1 MKDDKFN
8 DKDKTDTLEQ
18 AVAAINADVPSAADL
33 IQARERARAALTSHR
48 APQEVV
54 IEKVVPEAAALEEP
68 TPSSADNWD
77 SIDDYI
83 AAIPAYL
90 AKRLNSQ
97 QTMLFEEESR
107 QSIPLRRA
115 LNEARGM
122 NNNQPESL
130 GEAPKTSKLR
140 WFASVA
146 SLAAIAIVLFITLPD
161 LPSFN
166 QTRLAQVDQIDGDL
180 YQLIDGRLQAL
191 TPGTWINGRQRIR
204 SAGGSSAL
212 ITLDDGSQ
220 IEVDERSE
228 LSMTRRSSG
237 NRIDVSRGRIL
248 VAASPQG
255 SGTLD
260 VFTDEFMVSVTGTI
274 FEVAH
279 GAKGS
284 RVAVIEGSVNVLLQ
298 GDTTSVEPGEIM
310 DSRTKPNIE
319 SFARSFA
326 DEISWS
332 QDADLYIAMVQEITA
347 LQQDLAAVLDTQ
359 PRYSTRLLDLVPEN
373 TALYVAVPNAPEK
386 VAEVYQVIR
395 ARLQGNDLFG
405 DAWAEFEMDSQAQYL
420 DEVMSW
426 LGQIGST
433 LGDETV
439 FVLSQNSETDLVPI
453 VLSEVDAQAF
463 RAAFD
468 DQVQRLA
475 DVLAAEGVETDFEV
489 VLIDNAADAMPNQLS
504 ILLIDDL
511 LVASIGADTLQDMQ
525 AIMETGSSAFVDT
538 QLHQLLQT
546 SYDQGTELV
555 GAADIPLLFSSPGSS
570 AELDEEFMQAGLHNA
585 EYLIAQHQQLNG
597 NTTITADVFFSGDRE
612 GAMAWLGNP
621 GSMGSLEFFSTD
633 TTFAA
638 AMLIKEPLAIVEE
651 FDAIE
656 LPEGVDAQAELELF
670 YNVIG
675 TLGGEFAFGLD
686 GPALPTPAWK
696 AVVEA
701 YDETV
706 LQDSIEWSVAR
717 YNEYAAAEGLD
728 SSIELT
734 FNEVA
739 GYSGY
744 LVQLDADF
752 QINGGDRDIDFGFES
767 ASFHYA
773 YVDGYL
779 VAGPNQA
786 LNNRAIGF
794 YESGSGLQTDAE
806 FRELLSR
813 DGYLDFS
820 AVFFN
825 RLGELFNDVMQSLP
839 SDLSEEQQAVVA
851 SLDTDIRASMTSL
864 LALPDAIHF
873 AHSGSALLP
882 TQMFS
887 QLITLQP
894 LLKSFAER
902 DDVVD

>member
-1 MKDDKFN
+1 MKDNISTPDI
-8 DKDKTDTLEQ
+8 LEE
-18 AVAAINADVPSAADL
+18 AIAAIKADAPCAADL
-33 IQARERARAALTSHR
+33 IQARERARAAITSHR
-48 APQEVV
+48 APQGVV
-54 IEKVVPEAAALEEP
+54 MDAAVTEEP
-68 TPSSADNWD
+68 AKSNNWD

-90 AKRLNSQ
+90 AKQLNAQ
-97 QTMLFEEESR
+97 QAMLFEEESR
-107 QSIPLRRA
+107 QSIPLRLA
-115 LNEARGM
+115 LNEARGG
-122 NNNQPESL
+122 NSHAPTGL
-130 GEAPKTSKLR
+130 GDAPKTSKLR
-140 WFASVA
+140 WFASA
-146 SLAAIAIVLFITLPD
+146 ATLAAIAITLFVTLPD
-161 LPSFN
+161 LPSFD
-166 QTRLAQVDQIDGDL
+166 QTRLAQVDEIDGQL
-180 YQLIDGRLQAL
+180 YQLVDGRLQAL
-191 TPGTWINGRQRIR
+191 TSGTWINGRQRIR
-204 SAGGSSAL
+204 SASGSSAL

-298 GDTTSVEPGEIM
+298 GDTTSVEPGQIM
-310 DSRTKPNIE
+310 DSRSKPNIE
-319 SFARSFA
+319 SFALSVA

-332 QDADLYIAMVQEITA
+332 QDADLYIAMVQEVAA
-347 LQQDLAAVLDTQ
+347 LQQDLAAALDTQ

-386 VAEVYQVIR
+386 VAEVYEVIR
-395 ARLQGNDLFG
+395 ARLQGNQLLG
-405 DAWAEFEMDSQAQYL
+405 DAWAEFESDSEAQYL

-439 FVLSQNSETDLVPI
+439 FALSQTQSQVGKMDLVPI
-453 VLSEVDAQAF
+453 VLSEVDANAF

-468 DQVQRLA
+468 DQVKRLA

-489 VLIDNAADAMPNQLS
+489 VIIDDAADAMPNQLS

-511 LVASIGADTLQDMQ
+511 LVASIGANTLQDMQ
-525 AIMETGSSAFVDT
+525 EIMTTGSSAFVET
-538 QLHQLLQT
+538 QLHKLLQS

-555 GAADIPLLFSSPGSS
+555 GAVDIPQLFSSPESS
-570 AELDEEFMQAGLHNA
+570 AELSEGLTQAGLHNA
-585 EYLIAQHQQLNG
+585 EYLIAQHQRQNG
-597 NTTITADVFFSGDRE
+597 NTTITADLFFSSERE

-621 GSMGSLEFFSTD
+621 GPMGSLEFFSTD

-651 FDAIE
+651 FGPIK
-656 LPEGVDAQAELELF
+656 LSEGVDAQAGLELF

-701 YDETV
+701 YDETA
-706 LQDSIEWSVAR
+706 LQENIEWSVAR

-734 FNEVA
+734 VNEVA

-744 LVQLDADF
+744 AVQLDADLQF
-752 QINGGDRDIDFGFES
+752 GGGDSEIGFGFES

-779 VAGPNQA
+779 VAGPNEA
-786 LNNRAIGF
+786 LINRAIGF

-825 RLGELFNDVMQSLP
+825 RMGELFSDVMKALP
-839 SDLSEEQQAVVA
+839 SNLSEEQAAVVA
-851 SLDTDIRASMTSL
+851 SLDTDIAASMTSL

-873 AHSGSALLP
+873 AHSGSAQLP
-882 TQMFS
+882 TQILS
-887 QLITLQP
+887 QLINLQP
-894 LLKSFAER
+894 LLESFAEQK
-902 DDVVD
+902 DPVN

>member
-1 MKDDKFN
+1 MKDNISTPDI
-8 DKDKTDTLEQ
+8 LEE
-18 AVAAINADVPSAADL
+18 AIAAIKADAPCAADL
-33 IQARERARAALTSHR
+33 IQARERARAAITSHR
-48 APQEVV
+48 APQRVV
-54 IEKVVPEAAALEEP
+54 MDAAVTEEP
-68 TPSSADNWD
+68 AKSNNWD

-90 AKRLNSQ
+90 AKQLNAQ
-97 QTMLFEEESR
+97 QAMLFEEESR

-115 LNEARGM
+115 LNEARGG
-122 NNNQPESL
+122 NSHAPTGL
-130 GEAPKTSKLR
+130 GDAPKTSKLR
-140 WFASVA
+140 WFASA
-146 SLAAIAIVLFITLPD
+146 ATLAAIAITLFVTLPD
-161 LPSFN
+161 LPSFD
-166 QTRLAQVDQIDGDL
+166 QTRLAQVGEIDGQL
-180 YQLIDGRLQAL
+180 YQLVDGRLQAL
-191 TPGTWINGRQRIR
+191 TSGTWINGRQRIR
-204 SAGGSSAL
+204 SASGSSAL

-298 GDTTSVEPGEIM
+298 GDTTSVEPGQIM
-310 DSRTKPNIE
+310 DSRSKPNIE
-319 SFARSFA
+319 SFALSVA

-332 QDADLYIAMVQEITA
+332 QDADLYIAMVQEVAA
-347 LQQDLAAVLDTQ
+347 LQQDLAAALDTQ

-386 VAEVYQVIR
+386 VAEVYEVIR
-395 ARLQGNDLFG
+395 ARLQGNQLLG
-405 DAWAEFEMDSQAQYL
+405 DAWAEFESDSEAQYL

-439 FVLSQNSETDLVPI
+439 FALSQTQSQVGKMDLVPI
-453 VLSEVDAQAF
+453 VLSEVDANAF

-468 DQVQRLA
+468 DQVKRLA

-489 VLIDNAADAMPNQLS
+489 VIIDDAADAMPNQLS

-511 LVASIGADTLQDMQ
+511 LVASIGANTLQDMQ
-525 AIMETGSSAFVDT
+525 EIMTTGSSAFVET
-538 QLHQLLQT
+538 QLHKLLQS

-555 GAADIPLLFSSPGSS
+555 GAVDIPRLFSSPESS
-570 AELDEEFMQAGLHNA
+570 AELSEGLTQAGLHNA
-585 EYLIAQHQQLNG
+585 EYLIAQHQRQNG
-597 NTTITADVFFSGDRE
+597 NTTITADLFFSSERE

-621 GSMGSLEFFSTD
+621 GPMGSLEFFSTD

-651 FDAIE
+651 FGPIK
-656 LPEGVDAQAELELF
+656 LSEGVDAQAGLELF

-701 YDETV
+701 YDETA
-706 LQDSIEWSVAR
+706 LQENIEWSVAR

-734 FNEVA
+734 VNEVA

-744 LVQLDADF
+744 AVQLDADF
-752 QINGGDRDIDFGFES
+752 QFGGGDSETGFGFES

-779 VAGPNQA
+779 VAGPNEA
-786 LNNRAIGF
+786 LINRAIGF

-825 RLGELFNDVMQSLP
+825 RMGELFSDVMKALP
-839 SDLSEEQQAVVA
+839 SNLSEEQAAVVA
-851 SLDTDIRASMTSL
+851 SLDTDIAASMTSL

-873 AHSGSALLP
+873 AHSGSAQLP
-882 TQMFS
+882 TQILS
-887 QLITLQP
+887 QLINLQP
-894 LLKSFAER
+894 LLESFAEQK
-902 DDVVD
+902 DPVN

>member
-1 MKDDKFN
+1 MKDDN
-8 DKDKTDTLEQ
+8 STPDILEQ
-18 AVAAINADVPSAADL
+18 AIAAINADTLSATDL
-33 IQARERARAALTSHR
+33 IQARERARVAMANHR
-48 APQEVV
+48 APQGVV
-54 IEKVVPEAAALEEP
+54 MQEQLTAEP
-68 TPSSADNWD
+68 AADNWD

-90 AKRLNSQ
+90 SKQLNAQ
-97 QTMLFEEESR
+97 QTMLFEEQSR

-115 LNEARGM
+115 LNEARGV
-122 NNNQPESL
+122 NSNVSESL
-130 GEAPKTSKLR
+130 GEAPKASKLR
-140 WFASVA
+140 WFASAATV
-146 SLAAIAIVLFITLPD
+146 AAIAIALFITVPD

-166 QTRLAQVDQIDGDL
+166 QTRLAQVDQIDGQL
-180 YQLIDGRLQAL
+180 YQLVDGSLQAL

-310 DSRTKPNIE
+310 DSRVKPNIE
-319 SFARSFA
+319 SFALSVA

-332 QDADLYIAMVQEITA
+332 QDADLYIAMVQEVAA

-386 VAEVYQVIR
+386 VAEVYEVIR
-395 ARLQGNDLFG
+395 ARLQGNELLG
-405 DAWAEFEMDSQAQYL
+405 EVWAEFEMDSEAQYL

-433 LGDETV
+433 LGEETV
-439 FVLSQNSETDLVPI
+439 FVLSQQDQIDMVPI
-453 VLSEVDAQAF
+453 VLSEVNADAF

-489 VLIDNAADAMPNQLS
+489 VLIDNAADALPNQLS

-511 LVASIGADTLQDMQ
+511 LVASIGAETLQDMQ

-538 QLHQLLQT
+538 QLHQLLQV

-555 GAADIPLLFSSPGSS
+555 GAVDIPQLFSSPESS
-570 AELDEEFMQAGLHNA
+570 AELGEELERAGLHNA
-585 EYLIAQHQQLNG
+585 EYLIAQHQQQNG
-597 NTTITADVFFSGDRE
+597 NTTLTADIFFSGERE

-638 AMLIKEPLAIVEE
+638 AMLIKEPVAIMEE
-651 FDAIE
+651 LGPIE
-656 LPEGVDAQAELELF
+656 IPEGIDAKAELELF

-701 YDETV
+701 YDEAV
-706 LQDSIEWSVAR
+706 LQESIEWSVAR
-717 YNEYAAAEGLD
+717 FNEYAVAEGLE
-728 SSIELT
+728 SSIELIP
-734 FNEVA
+734 NEVA

-744 LVQLDADF
+744 LLNLEADIQF
-752 QINGGDRDIDFGFES
+752 DGDDGEIDFGFDS
-767 ASFHYA
+767 ASFHYV

-779 VAGPNQA
+779 VAGPNEA
-786 LNNRAIGF
+786 LINRAIGF
-794 YESGSGLQTDAE
+794 YQSGSGLQTDAE

-825 RLGELFNDVMQSLP
+825 RLGELFNDVMNTLP
-839 SDLSEEQQAVVA
+839 SNLSEEQAAVVA
-851 SLDTDIRASMTSL
+851 SLDTDIGASMTSL

-873 AHSGSALLP
+873 AHSGGAQLP
-882 TQMFS
+882 TQILS

-894 LLKSFAER
+894 LLETFADAE
-902 DDVVD
+902 DTVN

>member
-1 MKDDKFN
+1 MKDDIS
-8 DKDKTDTLEQ
+8 TPDTLEE
-18 AVAAINADVPSAADL
+18 AIAAINADTPSATDL
-33 IQARERARAALTSHR
+33 IQARERALAAITSHR
-48 APQEVV
+48 APQGVV
-54 IEKVVPEAAALEEP
+54 MEEHSTAEP
-68 TPSSADNWD
+68 AIADNWD

-90 AKRLNSQ
+90 SKQLNAQ
-97 QTMLFEEESR
+97 QTMLFEEQSR

-115 LNEARGM
+115 LNEARGV
-122 NNNQPESL
+122 NSNVSKSL
-130 GEAPKTSKLR
+130 GEAPKASKLR
-140 WFASVA
+140 WFASAATV
-146 SLAAIAIVLFITLPD
+146 AAIAIALFITVPD

-166 QTRLAQVDQIDGDL
+166 QTRLAQVDEIDGQL
-180 YQLIDGRLQAL
+180 YQLVDGRLQAL

-228 LSMTRRSSG
+228 LSMTRRRSG

-310 DSRTKPNIE
+310 DSRVKPNIE
-319 SFARSFA
+319 SFAVSVA

-332 QDADLYIAMVQEITA
+332 QDADLYIAMVQEVAA

-386 VAEVYQVIR
+386 VAEVYEVIR
-395 ARLQGNDLFG
+395 ARLQGNELLG
-405 DAWAEFEMDSQAQYL
+405 EAWAEFEMDSEAQYL
-420 DEVMSW
+420 DEIMSW

-439 FVLSQNSETDLVPI
+439 FVLSQNNEIDLVPI
-453 VLSEVDAQAF
+453 VLSEVDANAF

-489 VLIDNAADAMPNQLS
+489 VLIDNAADALPNQLS

-511 LVASIGADTLQDMQ
+511 LVASIGADSLQDMQ
-525 AIMETGSSAFVDT
+525 AIMETGSSAFVNT
-538 QLHQLLQT
+538 QLHQLLQL

-555 GAADIPLLFSSPGSS
+555 GAVDIPQLFSSPESS
-570 AELDEEFMQAGLHNA
+570 AELGDELMQAGLHNA
-585 EYLIAQHQQLNG
+585 EYLIAQHQQQNG
-597 NTTITADVFFSGDRE
+597 NTTITADIFFSGERE

-621 GSMGSLEFFSTD
+621 GPMGSLEFFSTD

-638 AMLIKEPLAIVEE
+638 AMLIKEPLAIMEE
-651 FDAIE
+651 LGPIE
-656 LPEGVDAQAELELF
+656 IPEGIDAKAELKLF
-670 YNVIG
+670 YNIIG

-696 AVVEA
+696 AVIEA

-706 LQDSIEWSVAR
+706 LQDSIEWSIAR
-717 YNEYAAAEGLD
+717 FNEYAVAEGLD
-728 SSIELT
+728 SSIELIP
-734 FNEVA
+734 NEVA
-739 GYSGY
+739 GYDGY
-744 LVQLDADF
+744 WVNLKADI
-752 QINGGDRDIDFGFES
+752 QVGGGDGEINFGFES

-779 VAGPNQA
+779 VAGPSEA
-786 LNNRAIGF
+786 LINRAIGF
-794 YESGSGLQTDAE
+794 YQSGSGLQTDPE

-825 RLGELFNDVMQSLP
+825 RLGELFNDVMNTLP
-839 SDLSEEQQAVVA
+839 SNLSEEQAAVVA
-851 SLDTDIRASMTSL
+851 SLDTDIGASMTSL

-873 AHSGSALLP
+873 AHSGGAQLP
-882 TQMFS
+882 TQILS
-887 QLITLQP
+887 QLISLQP
-894 LLKSFAER
+894 LLETFDEPEDA
-902 DDVVD
+902 VN

>member
-1 MKDDKFN
+1 MKDDIS
-8 DKDKTDTLEQ
+8 TPDTLEEAIA
-18 AVAAINADVPSAADL
+18 AVKADVPSTADL
-33 IQARERARAALTSHR
+33 IQARERARAAITSHR
-48 APQEVV
+48 APQGVV
-54 IEKVVPEAAALEEP
+54 MKELPAAEP
-68 TPSSADNWD
+68 AIGDNWD

-90 AKRLNSQ
+90 SKQLNAQ

-122 NNNQPESL
+122 NNNAAASL
-130 GEAPKTSKLR
+130 GEAPKASKLR
-140 WFASVA
+140 WFASAATV
-146 SLAAIAIVLFITLPD
+146 AAIAIALFITVPD

-166 QTRLAQVDQIDGDL
+166 QTRLAQVDEIDGQL
-180 YQLIDGRLQAL
+180 YQLVDGRLQAL

-310 DSRTKPNIE
+310 DSRVKPNIE
-319 SFARSFA
+319 SFALSVA
-326 DEISWS
+326 DEIAWS
-332 QDADLYIAMVQEITA
+332 QDADLYIAMVQEVAA

-386 VAEVYQVIR
+386 VAEVYEVIR
-395 ARLQGNDLFG
+395 ARLQGNEFLG
-405 DAWAEFEMDSQAQYL
+405 EAWAEFEIDSQAQYL

-439 FVLSQNSETDLVPI
+439 FALSQTQSQNDKTDFVPI
-453 VLSEVDAQAF
+453 VLSEVNANAF

-475 DVLAAEGVETDFEV
+475 DVLATEGVETDFEV
-489 VLIDNAADAMPNQLS
+489 VLIDDPADAMPNQLS

-525 AIMETGSSAFVDT
+525 AIMESGSSAFVDT
-538 QLHQLLQT
+538 QLHELLQV

-555 GAADIPLLFSSPGSS
+555 GAVDIPQLFLSPESS
-570 AELDEEFMQAGLHNA
+570 AELGEGLTQAGLNNA
-585 EYLIAQHQQLNG
+585 EYLIAQHQQQNG
-597 NTTITADVFFSGDRE
+597 NTTITADIFFSGERE

-621 GSMGSLEFFSTD
+621 GPMGSLEFFSTD

-638 AMLIKEPLAIVEE
+638 AMLLKEPLAIVEE
-651 FDAIE
+651 FGPIE
-656 LPEGVDAQAELELF
+656 LPEGVEAQAELELF

-701 YDETV
+701 YDETT
-706 LQDSIEWSVAR
+706 LQESIEWSVAR
-717 YNEYAAAEGLD
+717 YNEYAVAEGLD

-734 FNEVA
+734 RNEVA

-744 LVQLDADF
+744 LVQLDADI
-752 QINGGDRDIDFGFES
+752 QIGGDSDSEIDFGFES

-779 VAGPNQA
+779 VAGPNEA
-786 LNNRAIGF
+786 LINRAIGF
-794 YESGSGLQTDAE
+794 YQSGSGLQTDAE

-825 RLGELFNDVMQSLP
+825 RLGELFNDVMKTLP
-839 SDLSEEQQAVVA
+839 SNLSEEQAAVVA
-851 SLDTDIRASMTSL
+851 SLDTDIGASMTSL

-873 AHSGSALLP
+873 AHSGSAQLP
-882 TQMFS
+882 TQILS
-887 QLITLQP
+887 QLVTLQP
-894 LLKSFAER
+894 LIESFGEQEDA
-902 DDVVD
+902 VN